1 MSVNEPAL
9 GTEPRS
15 EQTMLRLSLRG
26 RTGCRWVPLLILC
39 LLVAAAAVWASY
51 WFASRSSAAVPAP
64 TASEALAP
72 RRIGEAAE
80 AATATPRAQPTAGP
94 TAFHT
99 PTLLPTVPASPT
111 PVPTRTR
118 EPLPTL
124 TPTAQATAIP
134 AAIPTATLIPTPTLT
149 PPAPPTSAAATPT
162 PSACDASL
170 VATIERAAEAQAG
183 YMEGELDASVLAEA
197 WGGAAADAR
206 AQAERMMAYRAGGI
220 AGVDVTKVEWAV
232 GNCRARTYNGWVQ
245 VTVSEEWRYTAQLT
259 CASGA
264 VETSIWAE
272 VFASETYALVP
283 DSGGWRI
290 QSWLIG
296 APNAETRW
304 RCSANQ

>member
-9 GTEPRS
+9 RTEPRS
-15 EQTMLRLSLRG
+15 EQTMLRLPLRG
-26 RTGCRWVPLLILC
+26 RTGCRWVLLLIVC
-39 LLVAAAAVWASY
+39 LFVAAAAVGASY

-72 RRIGEAAE
+72 ARTGEAAE
-80 AATATPRAQPTAGP
+80 AATATPRALPTAVP
-94 TAFHT
+94 TASHT

-118 EPLPTL
+118 EPLPTP
-124 TPTAQATAIP
+124 TPTPQATATP
-134 AAIPTATLIPTPTLT
+134 TAIPTAAWTPTPTL
-149 PPAPPTSAAATPT
+149 APPTSAAVAPT
-162 PSACDASL
+162 ASACDASL

-206 AQAERMMAYRAGGI
+206 AQAERMMAYRAGDI
-220 AGVDVTKVEWAV
+220 VGVDVTKVEWAV
-232 GNCRARTYNGWVQ
+232 GNCRARTYSGWVQ

-264 VETSIWAE
+264 VETSVWAE